1 MLASIGLIALAMLIA
16 PPLARRMDQR
26 AGWVLALAPLAAF
39 IHFLTQMPVVA
50 GGGVITSTLAWV
62 PALGVELA
70 FRLDGLSLLFALLIT
85 GIGTLIVL
93 YAGAYLSDHHHLGRF
108 HAYLLGFMAA
118 MLGLVLA
125 DDMIAM
131 FVFWELTSVTSFLL
145 IAFLHDKPESRRS
158 ALQALLITGGGGL
171 ALLAGLILLGNV
183 GGSWQFSGLSAQAI
197 ADHALYPAILALVLI
212 GAFTKSAQLPFHL
225 WLPNAMAAPTP
236 VSAYLH
242 SATMVKAGVYLLARL
257 NPALGGSTSWS
268 TILITIG
275 AATALVGAVLA
286 IRQTDLK
293 RVLAYTTVTV
303 LGQLTM
309 LLGTN
314 THYGLQAFAIYLV
327 AHAFYKAALFMAV
340 GAVDHA
346 TGTRQISQ
354 LGGLMRHMPLTG
366 FAVALA
372 AFSNA
377 GLPPFFGFIA
387 KEFKYAGLIELG
399 LAGWITTAVM
409 ILTNALLLTAAG
421 VVFVRT
427 FLGKEGRYPHAP
439 HEASL
444 PMWIGP
450 MLLAIGGF
458 IFGAFNNLAEVWLI
472 DAAVQ
477 AVSRT
482 VVPVNLYLWGGFTP
496 ALLASLLTVA
506 LGVFFYLQRT
516 RLRRRLSLWR
526 VLWRVSGD
534 MIWDRLLKRIFAFAS
549 RVADRFQHGS
559 LRQHISWL
567 VLAIVV
573 CALIGMA
580 ASTADDLVWPEV
592 TSPVNIAALLGC
604 VLAVA
609 GAAAAATMPG
619 RVALV
624 ATLGASGLGMAMIF
638 LAARAPDVA
647 ITQLMVETLTVIFLA
662 LVLRKLPPTQLVGSR
677 KPAARRFHALVAIVL
692 GGVVT
697 AMMLM
702 TVSQPLPGDIAR
714 WYLDNSLPGGNGANV
729 VNVILVDFRALDTL
743 GEILVVGLA
752 GLAAA
757 GLLAGSARSGGR
769 PDSGGFDPA
778 DGARR
783 PVRAGS
789 TPDRPEFAERP
800 AAPTSRG
807 STDFASVLLRQ
818 AILPLSGL
826 LALVSLMLL
835 WRGHNLPGG
844 GFIGGLVAAS
854 ATVLL
859 ALAFG
864 VARARAVLRVSPVVM
879 LAAGLALAAGAGVI
893 GLVQGEAF
901 LTGNWI
907 FPGGLPLGTPLLF
920 DVGVFLTVL
929 GAVLHMLLPLIGQED

>member
-1 MLASIGLIALAMLIA
+1 
-16 PPLARRMDQR
+16 
-26 AGWVLALAPLAAF
+26 
-39 IHFLTQMPVVA
+39 
-50 GGGVITSTLAWV
+50 
-62 PALGVELA
+62 
-70 FRLDGLSLLFALLIT
+70 
-85 GIGTLIVL
+85 
-93 YAGAYLSDHHHLGRF
+93 
-108 HAYLLGFMAA
+108 
-118 MLGLVLA
+118 
-125 DDMIAM
+125 
-131 FVFWELTSVTSFLL
+131 
-145 IAFLHDKPESRRS
+145 
-158 ALQALLITGGGGL
+158 
-171 ALLAGLILLGNV
+171 
-183 GGSWQFSGLSAQAI
+183 
-197 ADHALYPAILALVLI
+197 
-212 GAFTKSAQLPFHL
+212 
-225 WLPNAMAAPTP
+225 
-236 VSAYLH
+236 
-242 SATMVKAGVYLLARL
+242 
-257 NPALGGSTSWS
+257 
-268 TILITIG
+268 
-275 AATALVGAVLA
+275 
-286 IRQTDLK
+286 
-293 RVLAYTTVTV
+293 
-303 LGQLTM
+303 
-309 LLGTN
+309 
-314 THYGLQAFAIYLV
+314 
-327 AHAFYKAALFMAV
+327 
-340 GAVDHA
+340 
-346 TGTRQISQ
+346 
-354 LGGLMRHMPLTG
+354 
-366 FAVALA
+366 
-372 AFSNA
+372 
-377 GLPPFFGFIA
+377 
-387 KEFKYAGLIELG
+387 
-399 LAGWITTAVM
+399 
-409 ILTNALLLTAAG
+409 
-421 VVFVRT
+421 
-427 FLGKEGRYPHAP
+427 
-439 HEASL
+439 
-444 PMWIGP
+444 
-450 MLLAIGGF
+450 
-458 IFGAFNNLAEVWLI
+458 
-472 DAAVQ
+472 
-477 AVSRT
+477 
-482 VVPVNLYLWGGFTP
+482 
-496 ALLASLLTVA
+496 
-506 LGVFFYLQRT
+506 
-516 RLRRRLSLWR
+516 
-526 VLWRVSGD
+526 

-864 VARARAVLRVSPVVM
+864 VARARSVLRVSPVVM